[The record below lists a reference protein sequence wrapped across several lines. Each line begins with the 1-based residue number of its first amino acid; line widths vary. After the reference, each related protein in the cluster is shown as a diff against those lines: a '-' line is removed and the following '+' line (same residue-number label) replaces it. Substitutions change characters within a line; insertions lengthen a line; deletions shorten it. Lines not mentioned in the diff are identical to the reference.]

1 MDPMG
6 SDVRDWCCA
15 SKTLAEELAAL
26 RAQVGVRSARA
37 NLLSPDRNWRGD
49 VIEGLPSNWR
59 SGPTVTAAT
68 VNEARQYWRL
78 HLETL
83 TRLERKFKGDYAQ
96 FDKTTLESLDWR
108 TFVDYV
114 REAETWYRTEAYFF
128 QLVEQDTFE
137 TLKFLVGRA
146 CSDLASASASKE
158 ARRSRI
164 QRNSSTEEPAT
175 AATVEAAR
183 QWWLTTD
190 TTFKKLQGDL
200 GELDN
205 PSVKS
210 IYFGSRAWQRYEY
223 LVNEAKEQWVAE
235 EEFFKRSH

>member
-1 MDPMG
+1 MDPM
-6 SDVRDWCCA
+6 STDVRDLYLD
-15 SKTLAEELAAL
+15 SNTLQEELAAL

-59 SGPTVTAAT
+59 SGPKVTAAT

-78 HLETL
+78 HSETL

-96 FDKTTLESLDWR
+96 SLDWR

-146 CSDLASASASKE
+146 CSDLASASASRE
-158 ARRSRI
+158 ARRARI
-164 QRNSSTEEPAT
+164 QRNERTEEPAT
-175 AATVEAAR
+175 AATVDAAH
-183 QWWLTTD
+183 QWWLSNEAA
-190 TTFKKLQGDL
+190 FKKLQGDL
-200 GELDN
+200 GELSS

-210 IYFGSRAWQRYEY
+210 TYFASTVWQRYEY
-223 LVNEAKEQWVAE
+223 LVNEAKAQWVAE
-235 EEFFKRSH
+235 EEFFTQHQ

>member
-1 MDPMG
+1 MNPM
-6 SDVRDWCCA
+6 STDVRDWYID
-15 SKTLAEELAAL
+15 SNTLAEELAAL

-59 SGPTVTAAT
+59 SGPKVTAAT
-68 VNEARQYWRL
+68 VNEARQYWLL
-78 HLETL
+78 HSETL

-96 FDKTTLESLDWR
+96 SLDWR

-128 QLVEQDTFE
+128 QLVEEDTFE

-146 CSDLASASASKE
+146 CSDLASGSAGKE

-164 QRNSSTEEPAT
+164 QRNERTEEPAT
-175 AATVEAAR
+175 AASVEAAR
-183 QWWLTTD
+183 QWWLSTEAA
-190 TTFKKLQGDL
+190 FKKLQGDL
-200 GELDN
+200 SELSS

-210 IYFGSRAWQRYEY
+210 TYFSSPAWQRYEY

-235 EEFFKRSH
+235 EKFFRQNQ

>member
-1 MDPMG
+1 MNSMS
-6 SDVRDWCCA
+6 SDVRDWYLD
-15 SKTLAEELAAL
+15 STTLKEELAAL

-59 SGPTVTAAT
+59 SGPKVTAAT
-68 VNEARQYWRL
+68 VNEAREYWRL
-78 HLETL
+78 HSETL

-137 TLKFLVGRA
+137 MLKFLVGRA
-146 CSDLASASASKE
+146 CSKLASASASKE

-164 QRNSSTEEPAT
+164 QRNERTEEPAT

-183 QWWLTTD
+183 QWWLSTD

-210 IYFGSRAWQRYEY
+210 TYFGSPAWQRYES

-235 EEFFKRSH
+235 EAFFKRSH